1 MYSFRDQKKF
11 IEALKRFERNFDRN
25 ELEDYK
31 MFVKMDKDE
40 EDFDTVSMS
49 RLKEIHDKYVKPVDT
64 SKYDSFFKKK
74 DWIFIQ
80 RLLKK

>member
-11 IEALKRFERNFDRN
+11 IEALKRFERNFDRK

-64 SKYDSFFKKK
+64 SKYDSFF
-74 DWIFIQ
+74 
-80 RLLKK
+80 

>member
-11 IEALKRFERNFDRN
+11 IEALKRFERNFERK

-49 RLKEIHDKYVKPVDT
+49 RLKEIHDKYVKPVDI

-74 DWIFIQ
+74 E
-80 RLLKK
+80 

>member
-11 IEALKRFERNFDRN
+11 IEALKRFERNFDRK

-74 DWIFIQ
+74 D
-80 RLLKK
+80 

>member
-74 DWIFIQ
+74 D
-80 RLLKK
+80 

>member
-11 IEALKRFERNFDRN
+11 IEGLKRFERNFDRK

-49 RLKEIHDKYVKPVDT
+49 RLKEIYDKYVKPVDI

-74 DWIFIQ
+74 A
-80 RLLKK
+80 